1 MFLLYQDHRKWINIV
16 KNFGCNNTTA
26 QDIVSEM
33 YIKIQK
39 LIERG
44 TNIMF
49 DENTINYYY
58 IFRTLNSLFIDL
70 KRKEKNINN
79 VDIESIN
86 LEGVSIEPDFTG
98 AYDEIIESGESIAS
112 LSKKTKIS
120 YYSLY
125 NTYTKVKKYL
135 KSLL

>member
-1 MFLLYQDHRKWINIV
+1 
-16 KNFGCNNTTA
+16 
-26 QDIVSEM
+26 
-33 YIKIQK
+33 
-39 LIERG
+39 
-44 TNIMF
+44 MF

-98 AYDEIIESGESIAS
+98 AYDVIKKAEDYITESGAEGLTARPIELPSGFKTVDAYAIKLSPEMVMPSKTHMAS
-112 LSKKTKIS
+112 GGYVRSSPLVTMNEMIGAA
-120 YYSLY
+120 
-125 NTYTKVKKYL
+125 
-135 KSLL
+135 